1 MPDKCPKCGM
11 TYPDETVTYY
21 GRGKYCDSDDECAAV
36 AAAYQRGVKD
46 GRSEVARIVDSLP
59 SDSDLRAIYLGVDCV
74 AESAYR
80 EALGRLNAIRAEA
93 RKERPDV

>member
-1 MPDKCPKCGM
+1 MALLACPG
-11 TYPDETVTYY
+11 E
-21 GRGKYCDSDDECAAV
+21 DDPVCFVV

-93 RKERPDV
+93 RKEMADV